1 MTMAHAARLERRP
14 RRGQRGYTLLEIMV
28 VVFIVGLLVTVV
40 APRILG
46 RTDDARVT
54 KVAADM
60 ASIRQALDL
69 YRLDN
74 GVYPTTEQG
83 LEALVE
89 RPTRPPLPKA
99 WRSSGYLTRVP
110 VDAWN
115 HAYVYVLVTPER
127 FALTSLGADGIE
139 GGNGLAADVDGSR

>member
-1 MTMAHAARLERRP
+1 MTMARAALLERRA
-14 RRGQRGYTLLEIMV
+14 RRDRCGYTLLEIMV

-46 RTDDARVT
+46 RTDDARIT

-89 RPTRPPLPKA
+89 RPTRPPLPRA
-99 WRSSGYLTRVP
+99 WRSSGYVTRVP
-110 VDAWN
+110 VDSWGTP
-115 HAYVYVLVTPER
+115 YVYVLVTPER
-127 FALTSLGADGIE
+127 FVLKSLGGDAAEGGDGI
-139 GGNGLAADVDGSR
+139 AADIDGSR

>member
-1 MTMAHAARLERRP
+1 MTAV
-14 RRGQRGYTLLEIMV
+14 RRGRRGYTLLEIMV

-83 LEALVE
+83 VEALVE

-99 WRSSGYLTRVP
+99 WRSGGYLTRVP
-110 VDAWN
+110 VDSWG
-115 HAYVYVLVTPER
+115 HPYVYVLATPER
-127 FALTSLGADGIE
+127 FSLKSLGADGVE
-139 GGNGLAADVDGSR
+139 GGDGLAADVDGSR

>member
-1 MTMAHAARLERRP
+1 MTAT
-14 RRGQRGYTLLEIMV
+14 RRGRRGYTLLEIMV

-60 ASIRQALDL
+60 ASMRQALDL

-110 VDAWN
+110 VDSWN

-127 FALTSLGADGIE
+127 FALTSLGADGVE
-139 GGNGLAADVDGSR
+139 GGEGLAADVDGSH